1 MVKFL
6 LYRPIAVL
14 ITTLSVIALWLLTF
28 SQIPV
33 SLLPEIAI
41 PEITVQATPRV

>member
-6 LYRPIAVL
+6 LFRPIAVL
-14 ITTLSVIALWLLTF
+14 ITTLSVVPVGLLTF
-28 SQIPV
+28 SQLPV

-41 PEITVQATPRV
+41 PEIRV